1 MKHLIV
7 PVAINKG
14 LRFVTA
20 NHNGAGGIVLEGAG
34 TVRVSGTVAGNTGHG
49 ISCESTLVGSFFD
62 IWTESLVVQSNTGS
76 GLRIASSQT
85 GRAGIKL
92 NGATIRDNG
101 NHGID
106 VDAPAVDFLLEIEGP
121 KGDLVNNGGD
131 GIHVNAPGAGA
142 RGILKLGHI
151 SGESLRANDNGS
163 HGISVVLNAAD
174 SYLKLGD
181 IKGEFVNNGGHGMYV
196 TGGTKGAI
204 DLDGSTFSGN
214 TQAGLIVIADNGVK
228 PGSVN
233 RVNASGNGSHGI
245 HLQGSGV
252 YRFSNSR
259 AAKNGGDGIR
269 AERPTA
275 GADRWG
281 ELIFET
287 NDLVGNSGAGL
298 NIPTNATATVAGTV
312 IVTGG
317 LISGNA
323 TAGIIIAD
331 NGVKPG
337 SVNRVSVTGNGGHG
351 LVVAGDDFRIED
363 NLVSRNTG
371 SGIRVTGSGA
381 HLARNQCSAN
391 VTGIEVTGLGNAV
404 RENIFGGTA
413 AQTPLNVTT
422 PGNAVAPTQAV
433 DTGSNPLG
441 NVGY

>member
-1 MKHLIV
+1 MNKAELIE
-7 PVAINKG
+7 AIAKDCALAG
-14 LRFVTA
+14 VRITKQTQGATFGERVKAIA
-20 NHNGAGGIVLEGAG
+20 NGGGGIVIEGPG
-34 TVRVSGTVAGNTGHG
+34 EVRISDSDVAGNTGHG
-49 ISCESTLVGSFFD
+49 ISWISSEASNSFRLVLGGVACD
-62 IWTESLVVQSNTGS
+62 DNT
-76 GLRIASSQT
+76 I
-85 GRAGIKL
+85 
-92 NGATIRDNG
+92 
-101 NHGID
+101 
-106 VDAPAVDFLLEIEGP
+106 
-121 KGDLVNNGGD
+121 D
-131 GIHVNAPGAGA
+131 GIHLDFSGAAASACTFVDG
-142 RGILKLGHI
+142 RYV
-151 SGESLRANDNGS
+151 LRAGVEATSGAN
-163 HGISVVLNAAD
+163 
-174 SYLKLGD
+174 
-181 IKGEFVNNGGHGMYV
+181 NNGGHGLYV
-196 TGGTKGAI
+196 SGGNKGSI
-204 DLDGSTFSGN
+204 DLDGSDFSGN
-214 TQAGLIVIADNGVK
+214 TQAGLILIADDGVK

-233 RVNASGNGSHGI
+233 RVDASGNGSHGI
-245 HLQGSGV
+245 QLQGSGV
-252 YRFSNSR
+252 YRFSNCR

-298 NIPTNATATVAGTV
+298 NIPTNATATVAGAV

-323 TAGIIIAD
+323 TAGILIAD

-371 SGIRVTGSGA
+371 SGIRVSGSGA

-433 DTGSNPLG
+433 DTGTNPLG